1 MEINPP
7 TETFGMGGINNS
19 VSICTSLAIFWI
31 FKEVVVGRKKK
42 KRQRVAWGVGA
53 VGSDSLMFF
62 AGEHVLNDWL
72 WDELAV
78 TWRRG
83 SKCTNDCEQSGHSN
97 HEYWIC
103 KGAHLQRATPTP
115 PPLPVSCW
123 AGAAAHWTELTYRTH
138 GGTCCHEGG
147 VKREERRKLWLCEET
162 TRVGILKLWWIPRY
176 ITSNH
181 QIRQQRCW
189 SINNRAFFFFF
200 FWLINIIAIITF
212 NQLCSRR
219 PPAPLKLPAR
229 REHRVVLCCKIQQ
242 SGH

>member
-147 VKREERRKLWLCEET
+147 VKREERRKLRLCEET
-162 TRVGILKLWWIPRY
+162 TRVGILNSDESRVISPP
-176 ITSNH
+176 T
-181 QIRQQRCW
+181 IR
-189 SINNRAFFFFF
+189 SDNSVAEVLTTVLFFFFF
-200 FWLINIIAIITF
+200 FDWLTSSPSLLSISFVPDAH
-212 NQLCSRR
+212 Q
-219 PPAPLKLPAR
+219 P
-229 REHRVVLCCKIQQ
+229 H
-242 SGH
+242 